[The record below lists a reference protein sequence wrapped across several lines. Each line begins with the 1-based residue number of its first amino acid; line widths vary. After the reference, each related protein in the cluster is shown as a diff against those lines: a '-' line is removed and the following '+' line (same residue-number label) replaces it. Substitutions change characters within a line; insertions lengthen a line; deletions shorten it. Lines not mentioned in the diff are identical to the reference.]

1 MGSGIFSIQFVLPKA
16 NQERILWNLSR
27 KGVCWL
33 NSENLIVLR
42 KKDSH
47 LIEDSVSNAVCFEVG
62 DELFH
67 VFFLFFLGYL
77 LCLKY
82 IPSIV
87 RCQVLSEKFFYFF
100 LVQISCQKFF
110 LLLPHQRGGRPAD
123 IHASLY
129 LSIPYIYTYLHRGV
143 FLFCLGMCSL
153 LWKRAGGPKIVSTIY
168 IKCNT

>member
-16 NQERILWNLSR
+16 DQEWILWNLSR
-27 KGVCWL
+27 KDICWL
-33 NSENLIVLR
+33 NSKNLIVLR

-110 LLLPHQRGGRPAD
+110 LLLPHQRGGRSAD

-129 LSIPYIYTYLHRGV
+129 LSILYTYTYLHRG
-143 FLFCLGMCSL
+143 FFRFIEHMQSYCK
-153 LWKRAGGPKIVSTIY
+153 KRRVVQK
-168 IKCNT
+168 